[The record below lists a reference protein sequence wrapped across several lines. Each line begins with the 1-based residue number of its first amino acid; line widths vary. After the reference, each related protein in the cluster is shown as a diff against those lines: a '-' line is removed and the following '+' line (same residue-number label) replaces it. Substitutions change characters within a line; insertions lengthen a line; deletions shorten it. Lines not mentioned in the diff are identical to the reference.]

1 MSVQQPPHGGKLI
14 DRTLSESDAKNI
26 LDRADKYQSIGI
38 DIDLVKDVENIAS
51 GLFSPLEG
59 FLSEADYESVLFNK
73 RLTNDLAWT
82 IPIVLDVTEEQA
94 KSLKSGYDVILSFED
109 TPIALLHVEE
119 IYDFNKRVHSE
130 QVFGTTDDKH
140 PGVAKTFRMKD
151 KLVGGKIDLI
161 SETETPYYK
170 YALKPAETRALFKEK
185 GWETVVGFQTRNVP
199 HLGHE
204 YIQKAALTFVDGLF
218 INPVIGK
225 KKSGDFRDD
234 VILETYEVNIENYF
248 PMDRATLG
256 IFQTEMRYA
265 GPREAIF
272 HAIVRKNF
280 GCTHFIVGRDHAGV
294 GSFYHPF
301 AAQEIF
307 DEFEDL
313 GITPMFFR
321 SFFYC
326 KKCGSIA
333 NDKICPHPNEL
344 HIDFSGSNM
353 RDVLVSGQRPSAD
366 SMRPEVAD
374 VILTYENPFVE

>member
-26 LDRADKYQSIGI
+26 LDRADEYQSIGI

-185 GWETVVGFQTRNVP
+185 GWETVVGFQ
-199 HLGHE
+199 
-204 YIQKAALTFVDGLF
+204 
-218 INPVIGK
+218 
-225 KKSGDFRDD
+225 
-234 VILETYEVNIENYF
+234 
-248 PMDRATLG
+248 
-256 IFQTEMRYA
+256 
-265 GPREAIF
+265 
-272 HAIVRKNF
+272 
-280 GCTHFIVGRDHAGV
+280 
-294 GSFYHPF
+294 
-301 AAQEIF
+301 
-307 DEFEDL
+307 
-313 GITPMFFR
+313 
-321 SFFYC
+321 
-326 KKCGSIA
+326 
-333 NDKICPHPNEL
+333 
-344 HIDFSGSNM
+344 
-353 RDVLVSGQRPSAD
+353 
-366 SMRPEVAD
+366 
-374 VILTYENPFVE
+374 